1 MTCRGWNIGRIAKRV
16 GTLSLLV
23 WGLGTCA
30 VAQAPTHKSLYI
42 HNDQVWISLPSVAD
56 GHFWKFGEV
65 NGTSQHQFSA
75 PVFEIDGKL
84 VPGNVRRFSAA
95 AAPMRL
101 ADEVTEYD
109 FEGVLVHA
117 PHLKLIVQFQINE
130 TTPVIRFRYI
140 LTGDGHDTL
149 TAVSGRDRL
158 TYLQTSLN
166 GLPDAEEVS
175 LSTFDELTHSYTL
188 SERAIEDR
196 DFQDG
201 STFMGPILA
210 ASDGHRGLLLA
221 YEHGSSVPDEYL
233 HYQLG
238 PGHSVS
244 LTAVKGNYLPDQ
256 PLDVNHDYRTIWME
270 TATVQG
276 DISRL
281 ASTFRTFVLNRMA
294 PNTGSRIPYIFY
306 NTWNF
311 QERNKWWN
319 GRSYLESMNEDRILK
334 EIDVAHRMGIEVFVL
349 DTGWYEKTGDWS
361 VDTARFP
368 DGLKAVKAKLDEY
381 GMKLGLWIG
390 PLEAAAS
397 SKVVRE
403 HPEWR
408 ISWDGKVTEPHD
420 VWGTEGSYWM
430 CLESGYAD
438 ALASELIRLAKETG
452 ARYFK
457 WDGISQYGCNDP
469 HHNHGDAHNTAQE
482 RADSYSFQLIQYMNQ
497 IADKVAAAAPGTIID
512 FDITEDRRPVGLAF
526 LSSGRYF
533 LMNNG
538 PYYKSYDLP
547 IDQSKTNSNL
557 FFRQGPARTWIARTP
572 LTFDKWIPSILF
584 LVHYFPDDPQ
594 QWQEQSVA
602 SLILGQDGIWGDLL
616 SVSNSGV
623 DYIGGIL
630 SRYKQVCEDITES
643 DPVVSGIVSGS
654 PEIHEK
660 LSATTGRGAVV
671 IFSTEPGTFRYVTT
685 HRAKD
690 EYWATDGVKVNFD
703 ASGRA
708 SIEAAFEKPGAKI
721 VFFGAR

>member
-1 MTCRGWNIGRIAKRV
+1 MYL
-16 GTLSLLV
+16 GTLSLLAG
-23 WGLGTCA
+23 GLGTHV
-30 VAQAPTHKSLYI
+30 VAQAATHQGLYI
-42 HNDQVWISLPSVAD
+42 HNDLVWISLPPAHG
-56 GHFWKFGEV
+56 GHLWQFGEV
-65 NGTSQHQFSA
+65 NGKSKHQFSA

-84 VPGNVRRFSAA
+84 VPGDVRRFSASS
-95 AAPMRL
+95 APIRL
-101 ADEVTEYD
+101 SGEVTEYD

-117 PHLKLIVQFQINE
+117 PHLRLVVQFQINE
-130 TTPVIRFRYI
+130 TTPVVRFRYI
-140 LTGDGHDTL
+140 LTGDGHDAL
-149 TAVSGRDRL
+149 TAVSGQDRL
-158 TYLQTSLN
+158 VYLQTSFNELS
-166 GLPDAEEVS
+166 DAEEVS
-175 LSTFDELTHSYTL
+175 LSTFDELTHSYIL
-188 SERAIEDR
+188 SERAIKDR

-201 STFMGPILA
+201 NTFMGPILA
-210 ASDGHRGLLLA
+210 ASDGRRSFLMA

-233 HYQLG
+233 HYQLR
-238 PGHSVS
+238 PGHSVC
-244 LTAVKGNYLPDQ
+244 LAAVKGNYIPDQ
-256 PLDVNHDYRTIWME
+256 PIDANHDFRTVWME

-276 DISRL
+276 DMSRL
-281 ASTFRTFVLNRMA
+281 ASTFRTFVLNHMTQ
-294 PNTGSRIPYIFY
+294 NTGSRIPYIFY

-319 GRSYLESMNEDRILK
+319 GKSYLESMNEDRILK

-349 DTGWYEKTGDWS
+349 DTGWYQKTGDWS
-361 VDTARFP
+361 VNTDRFP

-397 SKVVRE
+397 SKVVRG

-408 ISWDGKVTEPHD
+408 ISWNGKIAEPHE

-438 ALASELIRLAKETG
+438 ALASELIRMAKETG

-469 HHNHGDAHNTAQE
+469 HHNHGDEHNTAQQ
-482 RADSYSFQLIQYMNQ
+482 RADLYSFQLIQYMNQ
-497 IADKVAAAAPGTIID
+497 VADKVAAAVPGTIID

-538 PYYKSYDLP
+538 PYYQSYDLP
-547 IDQSKTNSNL
+547 IDPSKTNSNL

-572 LTFDKWIPSILF
+572 LTFDKWVPSILF
-584 LVHYFPDDPQ
+584 LTHYFPDDPQ
-594 QWQEQSVA
+594 QWQEQNIA
-602 SLILGQDGIWGDLL
+602 SLILGQNGIWGDLL
-616 SVSNSGV
+616 NVSASGV
-623 DYIGGIL
+623 DYIGSIL
-630 SRYKQVCEDITES
+630 DKYKQVRRDITES

-671 IFSTEPGTFRYVTT
+671 IFATESGTFRYVTA
-685 HRAKD
+685 HRATG
-690 EYWATDGVKVNFD
+690 EYWTTDGVAVKFD
-703 ASGRA
+703 ASGCAR
-708 SIEAAFEKPGAKI
+708 IEATFEKPGAKI
-721 VFFGAR
+721 VFFGVH